1 MSKQTIAAPQP
12 KPEQRARQ
20 RNNAFDYV
28 RVVAFCG
35 VVALHA
41 VTPDGPL
48 STGMNVLA
56 RFSVPFFFSLAG
68 FFSLGASEKKL
79 IGRIASTGK
88 LCTIA
93 VALYAVTSLL
103 SITPSIGEFIEM
115 DGLGSTVRNFVLWNA
130 YPSAYPLWFL
140 FALLYVYCF
149 AYISVK
155 VKAKPRDMICL
166 GMGLIA
172 ARFTLTEFSKSIDP
186 LGCEMRS
193 WLFFGIPFYCIGLF
207 LRSRVSLLRS
217 KRLSDGFIIALAG
230 MVLSFLECY
239 VFGLQEV
246 YLGTIALVVGCYI
259 VCIKHPMT
267 SFSSSRWTRMLNGGE
282 ACLVAYL
289 VHYALI
295 CSFTGLLV
303 NLGLTTEGF
312 VFELGLMCTVALLS
326 LAIGVVVTGRLAD
339 QRTTA
344 AMRGMRR

>member
-1 MSKQTIAAPQP
+1 MGKQTIAVPQP

-68 FFSLGASEKKL
+68 FFSLGVSDKKL
-79 IGRIASTGK
+79 VGRIASTGK
-88 LCTIA
+88 LCVIA
-93 VALYAVTSLL
+93 VVLYSATSLL
-103 SITPSIGEFIEM
+103 SITPSIGEFIEI
-115 DGLGSTVRNFVLWNA
+115 DGLDATICNFVLWNT

-149 AYISVK
+149 AYIAAK
-155 VKAKPRDMICL
+155 VKARPRDMICM
-166 GMGLIA
+166 GMGLLV
-172 ARFTLTEFSKSIDP
+172 ARYSLVELSQTVDP
-186 LGCEMRS
+186 LGHEMRS
-193 WLFFGIPFYCIGLF
+193 WLFFGIPLYSIGLI

-217 KRLSDGFIIALAG
+217 MKISNGFVLFLIGVI
-230 MVLSFLECY
+230 LSFAENR

-246 YLGTIALVVGCYI
+246 YLGTIAMVVGCYV

-295 CSFTGLLV
+295 SCFAELSIII
-303 NLGLTTEGF
+303 GLTTKGF
-312 VFELGLMCTVALLS
+312 IYELGLMGVVALFS
-326 LAIGVVVTGRLAD
+326 LAIGVVVTDRLAGKKSK
-339 QRTTA
+339 A
-344 AMRGMRR
+344 AMRGMQR